1 MKLEIATFGMGCF
14 WGAQAV
20 MAKIEGVVNTEVGFM
35 RGESN
40 EKQNQKEVN
49 PKSIHIQEAPTYE
62 EVSRGTTK
70 YIEVVQVAFDSTK
83 VSYFTLVTLF
93 WRNHNPTTLKS
104 QGPNVGPQYRS
115 AIFYHTIYQLDVARE
130 SYNAIQKQTAKE
142 LITKVD
148 KASQFYKADETHQH
162 YFKKMGINM
171 GGILSV

>member
-20 MAKIEGVVNTEVGFM
+20 MSKIEGVVNTEVGFM
-35 RGESN
+35 STDIKETQN
-40 EKQNQKEVN
+40 TKKQSKAL
-49 PKSIHIQEAPTYE
+49 PKMTSPTYE
-62 EVSRGTTK
+62 EVSKGTTK

-83 VSYFTLVTLF
+83 VSYFTLVALF

-104 QGPNVGPQYRS
+104 QGPHIGPQYRS

-130 SYNAIQKQTAKE
+130 SYNAIQAQTAKQ
-142 LITKVD
+142 LITKIE
-148 KASQFYKADETHQH
+148 KATQFHKADESHQH

-171 GGILSV
+171 SGVLN